1 MEVVDIMLEEM
12 ERCMRLMEV
21 EEMVRGWR
29 LERWMESYAEKE
41 KNGEDGNGSCGS
53 VEVKREVVQKEKKQR
68 NVEDMKVWMKMKKS
82 KERIEVRRGRCTGD
96 SREKD
101 KKRDTEESK
110 ETGGAVG
117 EEIEIHVS
125 GEGQGEG
132 GGSRKGKKLVEKMD
146 GKCIRAAESMGGRRK
161 EKEKRKDRVGVGSRN
176 CQERNGESF
185 EGRS

>member
-12 ERCMRLMEV
+12 ERCRRLMEV

-53 VEVKREVVQKEKKQR
+53 VEVKRDMVQKEKRQR
-68 NVEDMKVWMKMKKS
+68 NVEDMKVPMKIKKS

-101 KKRDTEESK
+101 KKRDTDESK

-117 EEIEIHVS
+117 KEIEIHVS
-125 GEGQGEG
+125 REEQGEG

-146 GKCIRAAESMGGRRK
+146 GKCIRAAESMEGGGGRRK
-161 EKEKRKDRVGVGSRN
+161 RREKTGWR
-176 CQERNGESF
+176 
-185 EGRS
+185 